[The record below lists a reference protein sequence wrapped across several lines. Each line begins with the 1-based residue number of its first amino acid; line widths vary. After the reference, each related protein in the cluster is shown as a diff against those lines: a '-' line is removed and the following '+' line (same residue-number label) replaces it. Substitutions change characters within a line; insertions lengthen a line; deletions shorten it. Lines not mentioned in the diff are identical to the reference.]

1 MFGMSFYE
9 IAVIAIVAL
18 VILGPDKL
26 PEVARTAGKFL
37 RQVRQLSSTF
47 RDTLMMEADLHEE
60 KQRKK
65 NSGSSA
71 AAALA
76 AAPATTLKPEK
87 LPPPPS
93 HADLYDGYDGPL
105 DQLDDEL
112 FHLQPAHD
120 PYVNEEHVT
129 LEDAQMSDPLHTE
142 HVELEPQR
150 PATEQGEDA
159 RDAHLA
165 NPFDA
170 HLVERDE
177 VALDSRRGVRS

>member
-37 RQVRQLSSTF
+37 RQVRQLSTTF

-65 NSGSSA
+65 SSA
-71 AAALA
+71 ATG
-76 AAPATTLKPEK
+76 PATTLKPDK
-87 LPPPPS
+87 LPPPPR
-93 HADLYDGYDGPL
+93 HDDLYDGYDGPL
-105 DQLDDEL
+105 DQLDDDL
-112 FHLQPAHD
+112 FHLHPAHD
-120 PYVNEEHVT
+120 PYVTKEEIA
-129 LEDAQMSDPLHTE
+129 LEDAQMSDPLSTS
-142 HVELEPQR
+142 HVTLPTQR
-150 PATEQGEDA
+150 PAQDQDDAIEDA
-159 RDAHLA
+159 LLA

-170 HLVERDE
+170 HLVERQE
-177 VALDSRRGVRS
+177 VSLSARRGAAS